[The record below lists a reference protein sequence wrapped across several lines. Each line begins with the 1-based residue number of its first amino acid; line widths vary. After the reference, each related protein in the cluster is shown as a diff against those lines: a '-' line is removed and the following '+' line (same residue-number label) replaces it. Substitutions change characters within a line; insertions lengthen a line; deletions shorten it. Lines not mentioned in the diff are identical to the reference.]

1 MFSILIIGACSV
13 NKPGDIVLSFYVK
26 LITRIIKSRFLN
38 IEINDLIF
46 NFKPIYIKLKR
57 QTSLL
62 FAFND
67 LLK

>member
-1 MFSILIIGACSV
+1 MDNQNLFF
-13 NKPGDIVLSFYVK
+13 N
-26 LITRIIKSRFLN
+26 T
-38 IEINDLIF
+38 EINDLIF